1 MFYQLI
7 QNKRDQWFQ
16 SSDCTVRDIVDYIY
30 RRGMMRDAQVDAIK
44 TYLYLK
50 IACGGQPL
58 WKLFAEGKFN
68 VTDVDAEEISAEAR
82 DTMMKNPAALA
93 LYQYSRQKD
102 RNGRQMAPEL
112 EQFVRHHAREL
123 DGEQVLKDI
132 FYGVTYSD
140 YLFSLPMG
148 AGKTYLMAAFIYID
162 LYFAQN
168 EPMNP
173 IWAHNFLILAPSG
186 LKSSIIPSLR
196 SIQNFDV
203 TWLFPEATAAS
214 LKRMVKFEVLD
225 EQKSAKNSNLVKN
238 PNARKINQYSQNGT
252 MMGLVAVTN
261 AEKVILDRWD
271 ENCDNYKDMYSDDE
285 MRQIATAN
293 ELRKTIGKIPSLSIF
308 IDEVHHASDGEIK
321 LRQVVTQWATANK
334 SFCNV
339 LGFSGTPY
347 LEKAEKVTLGG
358 SFDIKNTNITN
369 VVYYYPLIEGI
380 DNFLKRPEVKFADNG
395 LAAIV
400 SNGVREFLDK
410 YKDTTYADGTQA
422 KLAVYCGQIP
432 TLEEEI
438 YPLVSEIVTEYGL
451 NPTEAVLKRHKG
463 SNSSKA
469 GGRKYPEPEGSEAA
483 FAMLDS
489 PSSKVRIVLLVQIG
503 KEGWD
508 CKSLTSV
515 ILPHEGACP
524 KNMVLQ
530 TSCRCLRQVVRGER
544 EKALI
549 WMNKW
554 NADKL
559 NKELKQQ
566 QNITLQEFSNKPET
580 ELRHIERH
588 SRMDR
593 MQVPSIDFYQLKVEY
608 ETQVVE
614 EQPDTAARLADPCL
628 LARADATMATVQDIT
643 GKVVDYQELLRD
655 EGESLTYGWWM
666 EKIAAES
673 FNTLSVACLRRHDAV
688 LRTIFNAITKPVT
701 DGGGE
706 RRAEDAAYDHQ
717 LIRSNI
723 RKAFVPKR
731 DYRIVEEIVPDTASI
746 LSVEHPA
753 PLDVAD
759 DSRFYPSQ
767 DVVEKIL
774 AWDADPERGDMPQ
787 EVYAVVEQ
795 MRRMGMPEEQV
806 QTLLKFK
813 NMGVDT
819 HPERNQT
826 YHYLPY
832 RFDSNL
838 EKDYFVQGLV
848 PLLKDKR
855 LEYYFNGDDTLTEFK
870 IRCYRNTGRHWEYD
884 GLYYPDFLVLSR
896 DAEGKID
903 RICIIETKGEGYAA
917 KFRERKD
924 FMEQVFVPKNNEAF
938 HRRRFHYLYLEDTLS
953 PEKRIARTTQMIN
966 DFFQTKQD

>member
-7 QNKRDQWFQ
+7 QKKRDLWYQ
-16 SSDCTVRDIVDYIY
+16 SSDCTVRDLVGYI
-30 RRGMMRDAQVDAIK
+30 RQRGMMRDAQIEAIK

-50 IACGGQPL
+50 IACQGKPL
-58 WKLFAEGKFN
+58 WQLFAEGVFN
-68 VTDVDAEEISAEAR
+68 ETDVDAEEINAEAR
-82 DTMMKNPAALA
+82 EVMMQNPAALA

-102 RNGRQMAPEL
+102 RNGKQIAPEL
-112 EQFVRHHAREL
+112 EQFIRHHAREI
-123 DGEQVLKDI
+123 DYEQVLKDI
-132 FYGVTYSD
+132 FYKVTYSD

-168 EPMNP
+168 EPLNP

-214 LKRMVKFEVLD
+214 LKRLVKFEVLD

-238 PNARKINQYSQNGT
+238 PNARKVNQYLQDGA

-261 AEKVILDRWD
+261 AEKVILDRWEEND
-271 ENCDNYKDMYSDDE
+271 EREKNAFSADE
-285 MRQIATAN
+285 LRQLTIAN
-293 ELRKTIGKIPSLSIF
+293 ELRHTIGKIPSLSIF

-321 LRQVVTQWATANK
+321 LRQVVTQWATANQ

-380 DNFLKRPEVKFADNG
+380 DNFLKRPEVKLADNDM
-395 LAAIV
+395 LTIV
-400 SNGVREFLDK
+400 NNGVHEFLDK
-410 YKDTTYADGTQA
+410 YKDTIYADGTCA
-422 KLAVYCGQIP
+422 KLAIYCGQIP

-451 NPTEAVLKRHKG
+451 NPTEVVLKRHKG
-463 SNSSKA
+463 SSSKKA
-469 GGRKYPEPEGSEAA
+469 GAKNYPEPEGSEAA
-483 FAMLDS
+483 FNMLDT

-508 CKSLTSV
+508 CKSLTGV
-515 ILPHEGACP
+515 VLPHEGACP

-530 TSCRCLRQVVRGER
+530 TSCRCLRQVTRGER

-559 NKELKQQ
+559 NRELKQQ
-566 QNITLQEFSNKPET
+566 QNITLQEFGNKPET
-580 ELRHIERH
+580 ELKHIERH
-588 SRMDR
+588 SRMDK
-593 MQVPSIDFYQLKVEY
+593 MQVPPIDFYQLKVEY
-608 ETQVVE
+608 ETQIVE
-614 EQPDTAARLADPCL
+614 EQPDITERLTDPNL
-628 LARADATMATVQDIT
+628 LKKADASMATVQDLT
-643 GKVVDYQELLRD
+643 GKIVDYQQLLQE
-655 EGESLTYGWWM
+655 EGECLSYHWWL
-666 EKIAAES
+666 EKIVEES
-673 FNTLSVACLRRHDAV
+673 FETLSMESLLQYDSQLRS
-688 LRTIFNAITKPVT
+688 IFEAITKPMV
-701 DGGGE
+701 GGDGE
-706 RRAEDAAYDHQ
+706 RRMEDAKYDHQ
-717 LIRSNI
+717 QIRASI

-731 DYRIVEEIVPDTASI
+731 DYTIVEEVVPETASI
-746 LSVEHPA
+746 LSVERPK
-753 PLDVAD
+753 PLDVLD

-767 DVVEKIL
+767 ETMDNIL
-774 AWDADPERGDMPQ
+774 AWDANPEKGDIPQ
-787 EVYAVVEQ
+787 EVYDVVEK
-795 MRRMGMPEEQV
+795 MRKMGMVEEA

-813 NMGVDT
+813 NIGVDT

-838 EKDYFVQGLV
+838 EKEYFVQGLI
-848 PLLKDKR
+848 PMMKDKQ
-855 LEYYFNGDDTLTEFK
+855 LEYYFNGDETLTEFK
-870 IRCYRNTGRHWEYD
+870 IRCYRKVGKHWEYD

-903 RICIIETKGEGYAA
+903 RVCIIETKGEGYAA
-917 KFRERKD
+917 KFKERKD
-924 FMEQVFVPKNNEAF
+924 FMEKVFVPQNNQAF
-938 HRRRFHYLYLEDTLS
+938 HRERFHYLYLQDTDS
-953 PEKRIARTTQMIN
+953 VEKRMVNTMKMIN
-966 DFFQTKQD
+966 EFFKD

>member
-1 MFYQLI
+1 
-7 QNKRDQWFQ
+7 
-16 SSDCTVRDIVDYIY
+16 
-30 RRGMMRDAQVDAIK
+30 MMRDAQIDAIK

-50 IACGGQPL
+50 IACQGQPL

-68 VTDVDAEEISAEAR
+68 ITDVDAEEINVEAR
-82 DTMMKNPAALA
+82 DTMMQNPAALA

-102 RNGRQMAPEL
+102 RNGTQIAPEL
-112 EQFVRHHAREL
+112 EQFIRQHAREI
-123 DGEQVLKDI
+123 DYEQVLKDI

-203 TWLFPEATAAS
+203 SWLFPEATVAS
-214 LKRMVKFEVLD
+214 LKRLVKFEVLD
-225 EQKSAKNSNLVKN
+225 ELKSAKNSNLVKN
-238 PNARKINQYSQNGT
+238 PNARKINQYLQDGA

-261 AEKVILDRWD
+261 AEKVILDRWEEND
-271 ENCDNYKDMYSDDE
+271 EKVKNAFSDDE
-285 MRQIATAN
+285 LRQLTIAN
-293 ELRKTIGKIPSLSIF
+293 ELRHTIGKIPSLSIF

-347 LEKAEKVTLGG
+347 VEKAEKVTLGG

-380 DNFLKRPEVKFADNG
+380 DNFLKRPEVKLADNDM
-395 LAAIV
+395 LTIV
-400 SNGVREFLDK
+400 NNGVHEFLDK
-410 YKDTTYADGTQA
+410 YKDTVYADGTCA

-432 TLEEEI
+432 ALEEEI

-451 NPTEAVLKRHKG
+451 NPAEVILKRHKG
-463 SNSSKA
+463 SSSKKV
-469 GGRKYPEPEGSEAA
+469 GVKKYPEPEGSEAA
-483 FAMLDS
+483 FTMLDS
-489 PSSKVRIVLLVQIG
+489 SSSKVRIILLVQIG

-508 CKSLTSV
+508 CKSLTGV
-515 ILPHEGACP
+515 ILPHEGACH

-530 TSCRCLRQVVRGER
+530 TSCRCLRQVIRGER

-559 NKELKQQ
+559 NRELKQQ
-566 QNITLQEFSNKPET
+566 QNITLQEFGNKPET
-580 ELRHIERH
+580 ELKHIERH
-588 SRMDR
+588 SRMDK
-593 MQVPSIDFYQLKVEY
+593 MQVPPIDFYQLKVEY
-608 ETQVVE
+608 EIQIVE
-614 EQPDTAARLADPCL
+614 EQPDTTERFTDLDL
-628 LARADATMATVQDIT
+628 LKKADASIATVQDLT
-643 GKVVDYQELLRD
+643 GKIVDYQQLLQE
-655 EGESLTYGWWM
+655 EGECLSYHWWL
-666 EKIAAES
+666 EKIVEES
-673 FNTLSVACLRRHDAV
+673 FETLSIENILQYDLQLHS
-688 LRTIFNAITKPVT
+688 IFEAITKPMV
-701 DGGGE
+701 GGDGE
-706 RRAEDAAYDHQ
+706 RRMEDAKYDHQ
-717 LIRSNI
+717 QIRASI
-723 RKAFVPKR
+723 RKVFVPKR
-731 DYRIVEEIVPDTASI
+731 DYTIVDEVVPETASI
-746 LSVEHPA
+746 LSVERPK
-753 PLDVAD
+753 PLDVLD

-767 DVVEKIL
+767 ETMDNIL
-774 AWDADPERGDMPQ
+774 AWDANPEKGDIPQ
-787 EVYAVVEQ
+787 EVYDVVEK
-795 MRRMGMPEEQV
+795 MRKMGMVEEA

-813 NMGVDT
+813 NIGVDT

-838 EKDYFVQGLV
+838 EKEYFVQGLI
-848 PLLKDKR
+848 PMMKDKQ
-855 LEYYFNGDDTLTEFK
+855 LEYYFNGDETLTEFK
-870 IRCYRNTGRHWEYD
+870 IRCYRKVGKHWEYD

-903 RICIIETKGEGYAA
+903 RVCIIETKGEGYAA
-917 KFRERKD
+917 KFKERKD
-924 FMEQVFVPKNNEAF
+924 FMETVFVPQNNQAF
-938 HRRRFHYLYLEDTLS
+938 RRERFHYLYLKDTDS
-953 PEKRIARTTQMIN
+953 VEKRMVNTMKMIN
-966 DFFQTKQD
+966 EFFKD

>member
-7 QNKRDQWFQ
+7 QNKRDLWFQ
-16 SSDCTVRDIVDYIY
+16 SPDCTVRDLVDYIY
-30 RRGMMRDAQVDAIK
+30 QRGMMRDAQIDAIK

-50 IACGGQPL
+50 IACQGQPL

-68 VTDVDAEEISAEAR
+68 ITDVDAEEINVEAR
-82 DTMMKNPAALA
+82 DTMMQNPAALA

-102 RNGRQMAPEL
+102 RNGTQIAPEL
-112 EQFVRHHAREL
+112 EQFIRQHAREI
-123 DGEQVLKDI
+123 DYEQVLKDI

-203 TWLFPEATAAS
+203 SWLFPEATVAS
-214 LKRMVKFEVLD
+214 LKRLVKFEVLD
-225 EQKSAKNSNLVKN
+225 ELKSAKNSNLVKN
-238 PNARKINQYSQNGT
+238 PNARKINQYLQDGA

-261 AEKVILDRWD
+261 AEKVILDRWEEND
-271 ENCDNYKDMYSDDE
+271 EKVKNAFSDDE
-285 MRQIATAN
+285 LRQLTIAN
-293 ELRKTIGKIPSLSIF
+293 ELRHTIGKIPSLSIF

-347 LEKAEKVTLGG
+347 VEKAEKVTLGG

-380 DNFLKRPEVKFADNG
+380 DNFLKRPEVKLADNDM
-395 LAAIV
+395 LTIV
-400 SNGVREFLDK
+400 NNGVHEFLDK
-410 YKDTTYADGTQA
+410 YKDTVYADGTCA

-432 TLEEEI
+432 ALEEEI

-451 NPTEAVLKRHKG
+451 NPAEVILKRHKG
-463 SNSSKA
+463 SSSKKV
-469 GGRKYPEPEGSEAA
+469 GVKKYPEPEGSEAA
-483 FAMLDS
+483 FTMLDS
-489 PSSKVRIVLLVQIG
+489 SSSKVRIILLVQIG

-508 CKSLTSV
+508 CKSLTGV
-515 ILPHEGACP
+515 ILPHEGACH

-530 TSCRCLRQVVRGER
+530 TSCRCLRQVIRGER

-559 NKELKQQ
+559 NRELKQQ
-566 QNITLQEFSNKPET
+566 QNITLQEFGNKPET
-580 ELRHIERH
+580 ELKHIERH
-588 SRMDR
+588 SRMDK
-593 MQVPSIDFYQLKVEY
+593 MQVPPIDFYQLKVEY
-608 ETQVVE
+608 EIQIVE
-614 EQPDTAARLADPCL
+614 EQPDTTERFTDLDL
-628 LARADATMATVQDIT
+628 LKKADASIATVQDLT
-643 GKVVDYQELLRD
+643 GKIVDYQQLLQE
-655 EGESLTYGWWM
+655 EGECLSYHWWL
-666 EKIAAES
+666 EKIVEES
-673 FNTLSVACLRRHDAV
+673 FETLSIENILQYDLQLHS
-688 LRTIFNAITKPVT
+688 IFEAITKPMV
-701 DGGGE
+701 GGDGE
-706 RRAEDAAYDHQ
+706 RRMEDAKYDHQ
-717 LIRSNI
+717 QIRASI
-723 RKAFVPKR
+723 RKVFVPKR
-731 DYRIVEEIVPDTASI
+731 DYTIVDEVVPETASI
-746 LSVEHPA
+746 LSVERPK
-753 PLDVAD
+753 PLDVLD

-767 DVVEKIL
+767 ETMDNIL
-774 AWDADPERGDMPQ
+774 AWDANPEKSDIPQ
-787 EVYAVVEQ
+787 EVYDVVEK
-795 MRRMGMPEEQV
+795 MRKMGMVEEA

-813 NMGVDT
+813 NIGVDT

-838 EKDYFVQGLV
+838 EKEYFVQGLI
-848 PLLKDKR
+848 PMMKDKQ
-855 LEYYFNGDDTLTEFK
+855 LEYYFNGDETLTEFK
-870 IRCYRNTGRHWEYD
+870 IRCYRKVGKHWEYD

-903 RICIIETKGEGYAA
+903 RVCIIETKGEGYAA
-917 KFRERKD
+917 KFKERKD
-924 FMEQVFVPKNNEAF
+924 FMETVFVPQNNQAF
-938 HRRRFHYLYLEDTLS
+938 RRERFHYLYLKDTDS
-953 PEKRIARTTQMIN
+953 VEKRMVNTMKMIN
-966 DFFQTKQD
+966 EFFKD

>member
-7 QNKRDQWFQ
+7 QNKRDLWFQ
-16 SSDCTVRDIVDYIY
+16 SPDCTVRDLVDYIY
-30 RRGMMRDAQVDAIK
+30 QRGMMRDAQIDAIK

-50 IACGGQPL
+50 IACQGQPL

-68 VTDVDAEEISAEAR
+68 VTDVDAEEINVEAR
-82 DTMMKNPAALA
+82 DTMMQNPAALA

-102 RNGRQMAPEL
+102 RNGTQIAPEL
-112 EQFVRHHAREL
+112 EQFIRQHAREI
-123 DGEQVLKDI
+123 DYEQVLKDI

-203 TWLFPEATAAS
+203 SWLFPEATVAS
-214 LKRMVKFEVLD
+214 LKRLVKFEVLD
-225 EQKSAKNSNLVKN
+225 ELKSAKNSNLVKN
-238 PNARKINQYSQNGT
+238 PNARKINQYLQDGA

-261 AEKVILDRWD
+261 AEKVILDRWEEND
-271 ENCDNYKDMYSDDE
+271 EKVKNAFSDDE
-285 MRQIATAN
+285 LRQLTIAN
-293 ELRKTIGKIPSLSIF
+293 ELRHTIGKIPSLSIF

-321 LRQVVTQWATANK
+321 LRQVVTQWAMANK

-347 LEKAEKVTLGG
+347 VEKAEKVTLGG

-380 DNFLKRPEVKFADNG
+380 DNFLKRPEVKLADNDM
-395 LAAIV
+395 LTIV
-400 SNGVREFLDK
+400 NNGVHEFLDK
-410 YKDTTYADGTQA
+410 YKDTVYADGTCA

-432 TLEEEI
+432 ALEEEI

-451 NPTEAVLKRHKG
+451 NPAEVILKRHKG
-463 SNSSKA
+463 SSSKKV
-469 GGRKYPEPEGSEAA
+469 GEKKYPEPEGSEAA
-483 FAMLDS
+483 FTMLDS
-489 PSSKVRIVLLVQIG
+489 SSSKVRIILLVQIG

-508 CKSLTSV
+508 CKSLTGV
-515 ILPHEGACP
+515 ILPHEGACH

-530 TSCRCLRQVVRGER
+530 TSCRCLRQVIRGER

-559 NKELKQQ
+559 NRELKQQ
-566 QNITLQEFSNKPET
+566 QNITLQEFGNKPET
-580 ELRHIERH
+580 ELKHIERH
-588 SRMDR
+588 SRMDK
-593 MQVPSIDFYQLKVEY
+593 MQVPPIDFYQLKVEY
-608 ETQVVE
+608 EIQIVE
-614 EQPDTAARLADPCL
+614 EQPDTTEKFTDLDL
-628 LARADATMATVQDIT
+628 LKKADASMATVQDLT
-643 GKVVDYQELLRD
+643 GKIVDYQQLLQE
-655 EGESLTYGWWM
+655 EGECLSYHWWL
-666 EKIAAES
+666 EKIVEES
-673 FNTLSVACLRRHDAV
+673 FETLSIENILQYDLQLHS
-688 LRTIFNAITKPVT
+688 IFEAITKPMV
-701 DGGGE
+701 GGDGE
-706 RRAEDAAYDHQ
+706 RRMEDAKYDHQ
-717 LIRSNI
+717 QIRASI
-723 RKAFVPKR
+723 RKVFVPKR
-731 DYRIVEEIVPDTASI
+731 DYTIVDEVVPETASI
-746 LSVEHPA
+746 LSVERPK
-753 PLDVAD
+753 PLDVLD

-767 DVVEKIL
+767 ETMDNIL
-774 AWDADPERGDMPQ
+774 AWDANPEKGDIPQ
-787 EVYAVVEQ
+787 EVYDVVEK
-795 MRRMGMPEEQV
+795 MRKMGMVEEA

-813 NMGVDT
+813 NIGVDT

-838 EKDYFVQGLV
+838 EKEYFVQGLI
-848 PLLKDKR
+848 PMMKAKQ
-855 LEYYFNGDDTLTEFK
+855 LEYYFNGDETLTEFK
-870 IRCYRNTGRHWEYD
+870 IRCYRKVGKHWEYD

-903 RICIIETKGEGYAA
+903 RVCIIETKGEGYAA
-917 KFRERKD
+917 KFKERKD
-924 FMEQVFVPKNNEAF
+924 FMEKVFVPQNNQAF
-938 HRRRFHYLYLEDTLS
+938 RRERFHYLYLKDTDS
-953 PEKRIARTTQMIN
+953 FEKRMVNTMKMIN
-966 DFFQTKQD
+966 EFFKD

>member
-7 QNKRDQWFQ
+7 QNKRDLWFQ
-16 SSDCTVRDIVDYIY
+16 SPDCTVRDLVDYIY
-30 RRGMMRDAQVDAIK
+30 QRGMMRDAQIDAIK

-50 IACGGQPL
+50 IACQGQPL

-68 VTDVDAEEISAEAR
+68 VTDVDAEEINVEAR
-82 DTMMKNPAALA
+82 DTMMQNPAALA

-102 RNGRQMAPEL
+102 RNGTQIAPEL
-112 EQFVRHHAREL
+112 EQFIRQHAREI
-123 DGEQVLKDI
+123 DYEQVLKDI

-203 TWLFPEATAAS
+203 SWLFPEATVAS
-214 LKRMVKFEVLD
+214 LKRLVKFEVLD
-225 EQKSAKNSNLVKN
+225 ELKSAKNSNLVKN
-238 PNARKINQYSQNGT
+238 PNARKINQYLQDGA

-261 AEKVILDRWD
+261 AEKVILDRWEEND
-271 ENCDNYKDMYSDDE
+271 EKVKNAFSDDE
-285 MRQIATAN
+285 LRQLTIAN
-293 ELRKTIGKIPSLSIF
+293 ELRHTIGKIPSLSIF

-347 LEKAEKVTLGG
+347 VEKAEKVTLGG

-380 DNFLKRPEVKFADNG
+380 DNFLKRPEVKLADNDM
-395 LAAIV
+395 LTIV
-400 SNGVREFLDK
+400 NNGVHEFLDK
-410 YKDTTYADGTQA
+410 YKDTVYADGTCA

-432 TLEEEI
+432 ALEEEI

-451 NPTEAVLKRHKG
+451 NPAEVILKRHKG
-463 SNSSKA
+463 SSSKKV
-469 GGRKYPEPEGSEAA
+469 GVKKYPEPEGSEAA
-483 FAMLDS
+483 FTMLDS
-489 PSSKVRIVLLVQIG
+489 SSSKVRIILLVQIG

-508 CKSLTSV
+508 CKSLTGV
-515 ILPHEGACP
+515 ILPHEGACH

-530 TSCRCLRQVVRGER
+530 TSCRCLRQVIRGER

-559 NKELKQQ
+559 NRELKQQ
-566 QNITLQEFSNKPET
+566 QNITLQEFGNKPET
-580 ELRHIERH
+580 ELKHIERH
-588 SRMDR
+588 SRMDK
-593 MQVPSIDFYQLKVEY
+593 MQVPPIDFYQLKVEY
-608 ETQVVE
+608 EIQIVE
-614 EQPDTAARLADPCL
+614 EQPDTTERFTDLDL
-628 LARADATMATVQDIT
+628 LKKADASMATVQDLT
-643 GKVVDYQELLRD
+643 GKIVDYQQLLQE
-655 EGESLTYGWWM
+655 EGECLSYHWWL
-666 EKIAAES
+666 EKIVEES
-673 FNTLSVACLRRHDAV
+673 FETLSIENILQYDLQLHS
-688 LRTIFNAITKPVT
+688 IFEAITKPMV
-701 DGGGE
+701 GGDGE
-706 RRAEDAAYDHQ
+706 RRMEDAKYDHQ
-717 LIRSNI
+717 QIRASI
-723 RKAFVPKR
+723 RKVFVPKR
-731 DYRIVEEIVPDTASI
+731 DYTIVDEVVPETASI
-746 LSVEHPA
+746 LSVERPK
-753 PLDVAD
+753 PLDVLD

-767 DVVEKIL
+767 ETMDNIL
-774 AWDADPERGDMPQ
+774 AWDANPEKGDIPQ
-787 EVYAVVEQ
+787 EVYDVVEK
-795 MRRMGMPEEQV
+795 MRKMGMVEEA

-813 NMGVDT
+813 NIGVDT

-838 EKDYFVQGLV
+838 EKEYFVQGLI
-848 PLLKDKR
+848 PMMKAKQ
-855 LEYYFNGDDTLTEFK
+855 LEYYFNGDETLTEFK
-870 IRCYRNTGRHWEYD
+870 IRCYRKVGKHWEYD

-903 RICIIETKGEGYAA
+903 RVCIIETKGEGYAA
-917 KFRERKD
+917 KFKERKD
-924 FMEQVFVPKNNEAF
+924 FMEKVFVPQNNQAF
-938 HRRRFHYLYLEDTLS
+938 RRERFHYLYLKDTDS
-953 PEKRIARTTQMIN
+953 FEKRMVNTMKMIN
-966 DFFQTKQD
+966 EFFKD

>member
-7 QNKRDQWFQ
+7 QNKRDLWFQ
-16 SSDCTVRDIVDYIY
+16 SPDCTVRDLVDYIY
-30 RRGMMRDAQVDAIK
+30 QRGMMRDAQIDAIK

-50 IACGGQPL
+50 IACQGQPL

-68 VTDVDAEEISAEAR
+68 ITDVDAEEINVEAR
-82 DTMMKNPAALA
+82 DTMMQNPAALA

-102 RNGRQMAPEL
+102 RNGTQIAPEL
-112 EQFVRHHAREL
+112 EQLIRQHAREI
-123 DGEQVLKDI
+123 DYEQVLKDI

-203 TWLFPEATAAS
+203 SWLFPEATVAS
-214 LKRMVKFEVLD
+214 LKRLVKFEVLD
-225 EQKSAKNSNLVKN
+225 ELKSAKNSNLVKN
-238 PNARKINQYSQNGT
+238 PNARKINQYLQDGA

-261 AEKVILDRWD
+261 AEKVILDRWEEND
-271 ENCDNYKDMYSDDE
+271 EKVKNAFSDDE
-285 MRQIATAN
+285 LRQLTIAN
-293 ELRKTIGKIPSLSIF
+293 ELRHTIGKIPSLSIF

-347 LEKAEKVTLGG
+347 VEKAEKVTLGG

-380 DNFLKRPEVKFADNG
+380 DNFLKRPEVKFADNDM
-395 LAAIV
+395 LTIV
-400 SNGVREFLDK
+400 NNGVHEFLDK
-410 YKDTTYADGTQA
+410 YKDTVYADGTCA

-432 TLEEEI
+432 ALEEEI

-451 NPTEAVLKRHKG
+451 NPAEVILKRHKG
-463 SNSSKA
+463 SSSKKV
-469 GGRKYPEPEGSEAA
+469 GVKKYPEPEGSEAA
-483 FAMLDS
+483 FTMLDS
-489 PSSKVRIVLLVQIG
+489 SSSKVRIILLVQIG

-508 CKSLTSV
+508 CKSLTGV
-515 ILPHEGACP
+515 ILPHEGACH

-530 TSCRCLRQVVRGER
+530 TSCRCLRQVIRGER

-559 NKELKQQ
+559 NRELKQQ
-566 QNITLQEFSNKPET
+566 QNITLQEFGNKPET
-580 ELRHIERH
+580 ELKHIERH
-588 SRMDR
+588 SRMDK
-593 MQVPSIDFYQLKVEY
+593 MQVPPIDFYQLKVEY
-608 ETQVVE
+608 EIQIVE
-614 EQPDTAARLADPCL
+614 EQPDTTERFTDLDL
-628 LARADATMATVQDIT
+628 LKKADASMATVQDLT
-643 GKVVDYQELLRD
+643 GKIVDYQQLLQE
-655 EGESLTYGWWM
+655 EGECLSYHWWL
-666 EKIAAES
+666 EKIVEES
-673 FNTLSVACLRRHDAV
+673 FETLSIENILQYDLQLHS
-688 LRTIFNAITKPVT
+688 IFEAITKPMV
-701 DGGGE
+701 GGDGE
-706 RRAEDAAYDHQ
+706 RRMEDAKYDHQ
-717 LIRSNI
+717 QIRASI
-723 RKAFVPKR
+723 RKVFVPKR
-731 DYRIVEEIVPDTASI
+731 DYTIVDEVVPETASI
-746 LSVEHPA
+746 LSVERPK
-753 PLDVAD
+753 PLDVLD

-767 DVVEKIL
+767 ETMDNIL
-774 AWDADPERGDMPQ
+774 AWDANQEKGDIPQ
-787 EVYAVVEQ
+787 EVYDVVEK
-795 MRRMGMPEEQV
+795 MRKMGMVEEA

-813 NMGVDT
+813 NIGVDT

-838 EKDYFVQGLV
+838 EKEYFVQGLI
-848 PLLKDKR
+848 PMMKDKQ
-855 LEYYFNGDDTLTEFK
+855 LEYYFNGDETLTEFK
-870 IRCYRNTGRHWEYD
+870 IRCYRKVGKHWEYD

-903 RICIIETKGEGYAA
+903 RVCIIETKGEGYAA
-917 KFRERKD
+917 KFKERKD
-924 FMEQVFVPKNNEAF
+924 FMEKVFVPQNNQAF
-938 HRRRFHYLYLEDTLS
+938 RRERFHYLYLKDTDS
-953 PEKRIARTTQMIN
+953 VEKRMVNTMKMIN
-966 DFFQTKQD
+966 EFFKD